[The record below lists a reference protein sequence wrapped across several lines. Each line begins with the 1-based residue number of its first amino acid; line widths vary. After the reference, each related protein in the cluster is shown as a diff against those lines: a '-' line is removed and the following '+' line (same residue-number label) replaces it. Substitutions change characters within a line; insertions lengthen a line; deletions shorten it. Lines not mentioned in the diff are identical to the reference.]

1 MSINDSN
8 WKKEYAEMKKLSLR
22 EHELLKNGA
31 DSLASSWRLN
41 AMRNEWM
48 RMKGIKEPEPPN
60 VSSSLKEFFQKL
72 KDQGI

>member
-1 MSINDSN
+1 MGVDDSN
-8 WKKEYAEMKKLSLR
+8 WKQEYSKMKRLSLR
-22 EHELLKNGA
+22 EMELLRNGA

-41 AMRNEWM
+41 AMRNDWM